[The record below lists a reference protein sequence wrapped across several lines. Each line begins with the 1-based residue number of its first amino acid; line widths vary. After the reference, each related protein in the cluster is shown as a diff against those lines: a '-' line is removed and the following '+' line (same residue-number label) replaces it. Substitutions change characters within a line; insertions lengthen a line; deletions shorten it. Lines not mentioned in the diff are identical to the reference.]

1 MNTQETNFSDEQ
13 MLGLYRDMLRIRL
26 VEEQIGKDAK
36 AGNIP
41 GPVHLY
47 IGQEAVAVGF
57 CSQLTDSDWIASTH
71 RGHGHYLARGGDS
84 KLLMAE
90 IYGRETGMCKGHG
103 GSMHVADFS
112 KGIIGANGI
121 VGAGIS
127 ITTGAAWAA
136 QLDGNGA
143 VGVAFFGDGA
153 ANQGVLCE
161 ALNVA
166 MLWKLPVIFVCENNG
181 FSEFSPSSTV
191 TAGSIVDRAKP
202 YGAAHEAVDGN
213 DLIEV
218 WQCAA
223 RAIKRARG
231 GDGPTLV
238 EARTYRQR
246 GHVEAEASFLGSSYR
261 SDEEVELWKAR
272 DPIPAF
278 AKRILDAGQ
287 ATRAELELIEQ
298 DIVTE
303 VAEAA
308 EFAEVSPYPDPA
320 SQDTNYMFA

>member
-1 MNTQETNFSDEQ
+1 MDIPKTNFSDEE
-13 MLGLYRDMLRIRL
+13 MRGFYREMLRIRRI
-26 VEEQIGKDAK
+26 EEQIGKDAK

-41 GPVHLY
+41 GAVHLY
-47 IGQEAVAVGF
+47 VGQEAVGVGF
-57 CSQLTDSDWIASTH
+57 CSQLTDDDWIASTH
-71 RGHGHYLARGGDS
+71 RGHGHYLAKGGDS
-84 KLLMAE
+84 NLLMAE

-136 QLDGNGA
+136 QLDGKGA

-166 MLWKLPVIFVCENNG
+166 VLWKLPVIFVCENNG

-191 TAGSIVDRAKP
+191 TAGNIVDRAKP
-202 YGAAHEAVDGN
+202 YGAAHETVDGN
-213 DLIEV
+213 DLIAV

-223 RAIKRARG
+223 RAIERG
-231 GDGPTLV
+231 RQGEGPTLI

-246 GHVEAEASFLGSSYR
+246 GHVEAEDSFLGAKYR
-261 SDEEVELWKAR
+261 SDEEVEMWKAR

-278 AKRILDAGQ
+278 GKRIIEAGQ
-287 ATRAELELIEQ
+287 ATQTDLDRIEKEIMAE
-298 DIVTE
+298 V
-303 VAEAA
+303 EAA
-308 EFAEVSPYPDPA
+308 VKFAEESPYPDPA
-320 SQDTNYMFA
+320 SQTTDYMFA

>member
-1 MNTQETNFSDEQ
+1 MTTRDTNFSNEQ
-13 MLGLYRDMLRIRL
+13 MLGFYRDMLRIRR

-41 GPVHLY
+41 GAVHLY
-47 IGQEAVAVGF
+47 IGQEAVGVGF
-57 CSQLTDSDWIASTH
+57 CSQLGDDDWIASTH
-71 RGHGHYLARGGDS
+71 RGHGHYLAKGGDS

-136 QLDGNGA
+136 QLDGKGA

-161 ALNVA
+161 ALNAAV
-166 MLWKLPVIFVCENNG
+166 LWNLPVIFVCENNG

-191 TAGSIVDRAKP
+191 TAGAIVDRAKP
-202 YGAAHEAVDGN
+202 YGAANEAVDGN
-213 DLIEV
+213 DLIAV
-218 WQCAA
+218 HQCAA
-223 RAIKRARG
+223 RAIKRARD
-231 GDGPTLV
+231 GDGPTLI

-246 GHVEAEASFLGSSYR
+246 GHVEAEASFLGAKYR
-261 SDEEVELWKAR
+261 SDEEVAAWMER

-278 AKRILDAGQ
+278 AKRILDAEQGTQ
-287 ATRAELELIEQ
+287 ADIDRIEAEIMA
-298 DIVTE
+298 E
-303 VAEAA
+303 VAEAVA
-308 EFAEVSPYPDPA
+308 FAEASPFPDPA
-320 SQDTNYMFA
+320 DQGTNLMFA